1 MPRKEP
7 KKEKPLRGYRLKK
20 AQKEAGVASDGTE
33 SGGIAK
39 KKTSNIKK
47 SQENG
52 VENGS
57 GGPADEGRTATGILA
72 SEKRARDIKIQSFSL
87 SLKGVPL
94 VEDTTIEL
102 NYGQR
107 YGLIGANGCGKS
119 TMLRC
124 LAAREVPIPET
135 TDVYLLSEEAK
146 PSDLSAIE
154 WVIDAAR
161 KEVIRLEA
169 QEELIIAEDGPESEL
184 LPAIHDS
191 LDLLDP
197 NTFET
202 RASRILLGLGFTS
215 STLHKAT
222 KDMSGGWRMRVA
234 LARALFIQPT
244 LLLLDEPTNHL
255 DLEACVWLEYYL
267 SSYSKILIVISH
279 SQDFLNGVCTN
290 MMVLQQRKLRYW
302 GGNYDQY
309 KKTKTEQDL
318 NQLKL
323 YKKQQEEIKHTKEFI
338 ASCGTYSNL
347 IRQGK
352 SRQKQLDKMI
362 EAGLIEKPYEEPR
375 FKFQFHDTGIVQPP
389 VISFTDVAFSYSGK
403 VEDYLYTRLNF
414 GIDCDS
420 RIALVGPNGAGKSTL
435 LKLIVGEIVPCE
447 GNISVRSG
455 TSIGRYHQHSTEHLD
470 MNKSPVDYIRDKF
483 CEKYPESNNLQDWR
497 SRVGQFGITGSAQL
511 NPIANLSDGLRTRLA
526 FCEIALNKPH
536 MLLLDEPT
544 NHADL
549 EMIDS
554 MAAAIKAFS
563 GGCVIVSHDFRL
575 LQAVAEEIWVVDRG
589 VNIWRGSIQDYKK
602 MLVKDMKF

>member
-1 MPRKEP
+1 MPREEH

-20 AQKEAGVASDGTE
+20 AQKEAEVTANGAVNGVAD
-33 SGGIAK
+33 
-39 KKTSNIKK
+39 KKTSNIKR
-47 SQENG
+47 SQANG
-52 VENGS
+52 VAHDTGE
-57 GGPADEGRTATGILA
+57 PEDEGRTATGILA

-94 VEDTTIEL
+94 VEDTAIEL

-135 TDVYLLSEEAK
+135 TDVYLLSEEAP
-146 PSDLSAIE
+146 PSDLSAME

-169 QEELIIAEDGPESEL
+169 QEELIISEDGPDSEL

-202 RASRILLGLGFTS
+202 RASRILIGLGFTS

-222 KDMSGGWRMRVA
+222 KDMSGGWRMRVS

-267 SSYSKILIVISH
+267 SSYRKILIVISH

-309 KKTKTEQDL
+309 TKTKTEQDL

-352 SRQKQLDKMI
+352 SRQKQLDKMV
-362 EAGLIEKPYEEPR
+362 EAGLIEKPYEEQR
-375 FKFQFHDTGIVQPP
+375 FQFQFPDTGIVQPP

-403 VEDYLYTRLNF
+403 VKDYLYTRLNF

-447 GNISVRSG
+447 GNVSVRSG

-483 CEKYPESNNLQDWR
+483 GEKYPESNNLQDWR

-526 FCEIALNKPH
+526 FCEISLNKPH
-536 MLLLDEPT
+536 ILLLDEPT

-575 LQAVAEEIWVVDRG
+575 LHAVAEEIWVVDRG

-602 MLVKDMKF
+602 TLVKNMKF

>member
-20 AQKEAGVASDGTE
+20 AQKEAEVVANAAVNGVTA
-33 SGGIAK
+33 
-39 KKTSNIKK
+39 KKTSNMNGNVA
-47 SQENG
+47 NG
-52 VENGS
+52 VDHDMRKSE
-57 GGPADEGRTATGILA
+57 DEGRTATGILA

-87 SLKGVPL
+87 SLKGRPL

-124 LAAREVPIPET
+124 LAAREVPIPEM

-146 PSDLSAIE
+146 PSHLSAIE

-169 QEELIIAEDGPESEL
+169 QEELVISEDGPESEL
-184 LPAIHDS
+184 LSAIHDS

-202 RASRILLGLGFTS
+202 RASRILLGLGFTTA
-215 STLHKAT
+215 TLHKAT

-267 SSYSKILIVISH
+267 SSYSKNLIVISH

-309 KKTKTEQDL
+309 IKTKTEQDL

-323 YKKQQEEIKHTKEFI
+323 YKKQQEEMKHTKEFI

-362 EAGLIEKPYEEPR
+362 EAGLIEKPYEEPQ
-375 FKFQFHDTGIVQPP
+375 FKFQFPDTGKVQPP

-403 VEDYLYTRLNF
+403 KDYLYTRLNF

-447 GNISVRSG
+447 GSVSVRSG
-455 TSIGRYHQHSTEHLD
+455 TSVGRYHQHSTEHLD
-470 MNKSPVDYIRDKF
+470 MNKCPVDYIRDKF
-483 CEKYPESNNLQDWR
+483 CEKYPETNNLQDWR

-526 FCEIALNKPH
+526 FCEISLNKPH
-536 MLLLDEPT
+536 ILLLDEPT

-554 MAAAIKAFS
+554 MAAAIKSFS

-575 LQAVAEEIWVVDRG
+575 LHAVAEEIWVVDRD
-589 VNIWRGSIQDYKK
+589 VKLWRGSIQDYKK
-602 MLVKDMKF
+602 KLAKNMKF

>member
-20 AQKEAGVASDGTE
+20 AQKEAEVAANDAVNGVA
-33 SGGIAK
+33 A
-39 KKTSNIKK
+39 KKTSNIKR
-47 SQENG
+47 SQANG
-52 VENGS
+52 VAHNTGE
-57 GGPADEGRTATGILA
+57 PEDEGRTATGILA

-94 VEDTTIEL
+94 VEDTAIEL

-107 YGLIGANGCGKS
+107 YGLIGTNGCGKS

-135 TDVYLLSEEAK
+135 TDVYLLSEEAP

-169 QEELIIAEDGPESEL
+169 QEEHIISEDGPESEL

-202 RASRILLGLGFTS
+202 RASRILLGLGFTT

-222 KDMSGGWRMRVA
+222 KDMSGGWRMRVS

-267 SSYSKILIVISH
+267 SSYRKILIVISH

-309 KKTKTEQDL
+309 TKTKTEQDL

-352 SRQKQLDKMI
+352 SRQKQLDKMV
-362 EAGLIEKPYEEPR
+362 EAGLIEEPYEEPR
-375 FKFQFHDTGIVQPP
+375 FKFQFPDTGIVQPP

-447 GNISVRSG
+447 GNVSVRSG

-483 CEKYPESNNLQDWR
+483 CEKYPETNNLQDWR

-526 FCEIALNKPH
+526 FCEISLNKPH
-536 MLLLDEPT
+536 ILLLDEPT

-602 MLVKDMKF
+602 TLVKNMKF

>member
-20 AQKEAGVASDGTE
+20 AQKEAETAATAGVNGITAKKTTNMNE
-33 SGGIAK
+33 SKANGIAD
-39 KKTSNIKK
+39 
-47 SQENG
+47 NG
-52 VENGS
+52 TREPS
-57 GGPADEGRTATGILA
+57 DQGRTATGILA

-87 SLKGVPL
+87 SLKGLPL

-124 LAAREVPIPET
+124 LAAKEVPIPET

-154 WVIDAAR
+154 WVIAAAR
-161 KEVIRLEA
+161 EEVIRLEA
-169 QEELIIAEDGPESEL
+169 QEERIISEDGPESEL
-184 LPAIHDS
+184 LSAVHDS

-202 RASRILLGLGFTS
+202 RASRILLGLGFTRE
-215 STLHKAT
+215 TLHKAT

-267 SSYSKILIVISH
+267 SSYRKILIVISH

-302 GGNYDQY
+302 GGNYDMY

-318 NQLKL
+318 NQFKL

-362 EAGLIEKPYEEPR
+362 EAGLIEKPYEEIR
-375 FKFQFHDTGIVQPP
+375 FKFQFPDSGKVQPP
-389 VISFTDVAFSYSGK
+389 VVSFTDVAFSYSGK
-403 VEDYLYTRLNF
+403 VKDYLYTRLNF

-447 GNISVRSG
+447 GSVSVRSG
-455 TSIGRYHQHSTEHLD
+455 TSVGRYHQHSTEHLD

-483 CEKYPESNNLQDWR
+483 CEKYPETNNLQDWR

-511 NPIANLSDGLRTRLA
+511 NPISNLSDGLRTRLA

-536 MLLLDEPT
+536 LLLLDEPT

-554 MAAAIKAFS
+554 MAAAIRSFS

-575 LQAVAEEIWVVDRG
+575 LRAVAEEIWVVDKG
-589 VNIWRGSIQDYKK
+589 VKIWKGSIQEYKETLAK
-602 MLVKDMKF
+602 NMKF